1 MKTPRH
7 HPGHKSQKN
16 INRYQETL
24 KAIAKYLRLNCFDGA
39 RSFYEEAI
47 AGNKVAQYIVAVA
60 LHKAGRDEAAR
71 IWFDLSAAQGFKP
84 QNGKP
89 GGGDHPD
96 MLSIHGDLPD
106 FLQFVHRNNPDGTI
120 TSICGYCGKT
130 VSTSSEQGKI
140 RDAEARHECAT
151 RN

>member
-1 MKTPRH
+1 MKTPKYL
-7 HPGHKSQKN
+7 PGEHSQNN

-24 KAIAKYLRLNCFDGA
+24 KAIAEYLRLTSFDGA

-60 LHKAGRDEAAR
+60 LHKSGRDEAAK
-71 IWFDLSAAQGFKP
+71 IWFDLSTAQGFIP
-84 QNGKP
+84 HNEKP
-89 GGGDHPD
+89 GEGNHLD

-106 FLQFVHRNNPDGTI
+106 FMKFVHKDNSDGTI

-130 VSTSSEQGKI
+130 VSTSSDREKI
-140 RDAEARHECAT
+140 RDAEARHKCTT
-151 RN
+151 RT